1 MAMVVVLPGT
11 ESDAAAGRIAALMR
25 ERTGV
30 SLFTRG
36 ECAASPG
43 AELIVAASHP
53 GQRIELG
60 EGCILVCLEPCGQ
73 TVLARRAHLLIAE
86 GLPVPPGI
94 LTAQVISM
102 GRGSKNTVTV
112 SSVQGERAMISLQR
126 TVAALDGESV
136 EPCEMAL
143 DLPDEASLPDALAAA
158 AALLLCGAAPQ

>member
-43 AELIVAASHP
+43 SELIVAASHP

-60 EGCILVCLEPCGQ
+60 EGE
-73 TVLARRAHLLIAE
+73 T
-86 GLPVPPGI
+86 
-94 LTAQVISM
+94 
-102 GRGSKNTVTV
+102 
-112 SSVQGERAMISLQR
+112 
-126 TVAALDGESV
+126 
-136 EPCEMAL
+136 
-143 DLPDEASLPDALAAA
+143 
-158 AALLLCGAAPQ
+158 

>member
-60 EGCILVCLEPCGQ
+60 RAASSFASSRAVRRCLP
-73 TVLARRAHLLIAE
+73 A
-86 GLPVPPGI
+86 
-94 LTAQVISM
+94 
-102 GRGSKNTVTV
+102 GRT
-112 SSVQGERAMISLQR
+112 
-126 TVAALDGESV
+126 
-136 EPCEMAL
+136 C
-143 DLPDEASLPDALAAA
+143 
-158 AALLLCGAAPQ
+158 